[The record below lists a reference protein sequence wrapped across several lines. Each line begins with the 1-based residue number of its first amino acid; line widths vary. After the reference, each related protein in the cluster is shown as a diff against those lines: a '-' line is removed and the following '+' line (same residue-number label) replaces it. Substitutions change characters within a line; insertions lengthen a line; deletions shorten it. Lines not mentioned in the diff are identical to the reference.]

1 MSNELKENVDQ
12 IDQETGKSSTP
23 ETLSSDKKVKKS
35 RSKFKKACRNLYF
48 ELFIFRRHRFKRQA
62 RGMQRIKQKASNAL
76 VYVILTIIS
85 LIWVLPFVY
94 LVLQSFAKSYS
105 PQVLIPKE
113 WTFDNYRALFDTN
126 FKMIFNNKEMVFA
139 EVYPFGRWLIN
150 TVLIALAVSILQT
163 VLTLMSAYAFS
174 RLNFGFRKK
183 YMKLI
188 LIIGMFPGFL
198 GMIITFYILK
208 Q

>member
-1 MSNELKENVDQ
+1 MSNELKENVNQ

-48 ELFIFRRHRFKRQA
+48 ELFIFRRRRFKRQA

-139 EVYPFGRWLIN
+139 EVYPFGKFYNLKNI
-150 TVLIALAVSILQT
+150 ISI
-163 VLTLMSAYAFS
+163 F
-174 RLNFGFRKK
+174 K
-183 YMKLI
+183 
-188 LIIGMFPGFL
+188 
-198 GMIITFYILK
+198 
-208 Q
+208 

>member
-1 MSNELKENVDQ
+1 MSNELKENVNQ

-48 ELFIFRRHRFKRQA
+48 ELFIFRRRRFKRQA

-198 GMIITFYILK
+198 GMIITF
-208 Q
+208 